1 MNKSTNKLAIQSK
14 HWLLESFYTLLKEKS
29 FFEIS
34 VSEIS
39 KNAGLDRRTFY
50 RHFKSKEELL
60 EQYCQIIFSEFSTL
74 LLKQGTINK
83 SKVTIAYFSFWKKH
97 IDFLKLLQRDN
108 LLYFLL
114 KEFDQLLII
123 TRKAVMPEIK
133 ESSITKEVQY
143 ALAFHIG
150 GFFNLLIK
158 WLSQGAVESPEEMAA
173 IIKTLFPE

>member
-1 MNKSTNKLAIQSK
+1 MNKSTNKLAIQSQR
-14 HWLLESFYTLLKEKS
+14 WLLESFYRLLKEKS

-34 VSEIS
+34 ISEIS

-60 EQYCQIIFSEFSTL
+60 EQYCQTIISEFTTL

-83 SKVTIAYFSFWKKH
+83 SNVTIAYFCFWRNH
-97 IDFLKLLQRDN
+97 LDFLNLLQRDN

-114 KEFDQLLII
+114 KEFEQLLII
-123 TRKAVMPEIK
+123 TRKTVMPEIK
-133 ESSITKEVQY
+133 ESSITKEEHY

-173 IIKTLFPE
+173 IMKTLFPE

>member
-14 HWLLESFYTLLKEKS
+14 HWLLESFYKLLKEKS
-29 FFEIS
+29 FLDIS
-34 VSEIS
+34 ISEIS

-60 EQYCQIIFSEFSTL
+60 EQYCQTIISEFTTL

-83 SKVTIAYFSFWKKH
+83 SSVTIAYFSFWRNH
-97 IDFLKLLQRDN
+97 LDFLNLLQRDN

-114 KEFDQLLII
+114 KEFEQLLSI
-123 TRKAVMPEIK
+123 TRKTVMPEIK
-133 ESSITKEVQY
+133 ESSITKEEHY

-150 GFFNLLIK
+150 GFFNLLTK

-173 IIKTLFPE
+173 IMKTLFPE